1 MAMMIIVIIE
11 KLIGGWEG
19 RQRANTSVWQRIEWK
34 RMGYDDDDDE
44 YDDDDD
50 EGKEEEEDCIF

>member
-1 MAMMIIVIIE
+1 MIIVIIE
-11 KLIGGWEG
+11 KLIGGWVG

-44 YDDDDD
+44 YDDDE
-50 EGKEEEEDCIF
+50 EGKEEEEGCIF